1 MYHYYK
7 GAHQS
12 GKFQTFDWS
21 GKISPK
27 FYFDRLL
34 LLKVYKILAKK
45 AQRRRYVSWY
55 WRVFQNLK
63 KNQFFVSKM
72 TRWIL
77 IQAIKNLKNL
87 HFVWSL
93 LCKYITFDLNKY
105 RGVIYHDIREWR
117 KIRRKTG
124 LWFWKWHKEFG

>member
-1 MYHYYK
+1 MIFTK

-12 GKFQTFDWS
+12 VKFQTFNCS
-21 GKISPK
+21 GEISPSL
-27 FYFDRLL
+27 YFDRLL
-34 LLKVYKILAKK
+34 LLKVYKISAKK

-77 IQAIKNLKNL
+77 IQAIKNLKSL

-93 LCKYITFDLNKY
+93 LCKHITFDLKKY

-117 KIRRKTG
+117 KIRRKTELLFG
-124 LWFWKWHKEFG
+124 KWHEEFG